1 MSTPASPPL
10 TSPPLASSAPKP
22 TSEVGLQK
30 AAILMVML
38 GEEAASHIYR
48 NLSEADVQR
57 LTQRIAELER
67 VKPETAVSVL
77 EEYRQLTLTQAYLAD
92 GGPEY
97 AKKLLVRAFGENGA
111 QHLLDQVSK
120 AMEQSA
126 FQLESLQKADPQ
138 QLAKFLE
145 VEHPQTIAL
154 ILAHMH
160 ARQASAL
167 LLRLPEAIRAETI
180 KRLAQLRQFSPE
192 VAEKVSIALNK
203 HLESLGEQSRRAY
216 AGFKGAADLLNQLE
230 PISSKAILET
240 IEKEDAKMALAIRNL
255 MFTFEDLLGVPE
267 AGIRELLG
275 QLDKKTLAVALRGAT
290 AELKNLVF
298 KSMSSR
304 AVDMLKEDM
313 EVLGAV
319 RSKDVHQAQHDIV
332 EAARKLESEGKLVL
346 SAESQ
351 EEYVV

>member
-1 MSTPASPPL
+1 MAPPISTL
-10 TSPPLASSAPKP
+10 
-22 TSEVGLQK
+22 GLQK
-30 AAILMVML
+30 AAILMVLL
-38 GEEAASHIYR
+38 GEESASHIYR
-48 NLSEADVQR
+48 NLPEGDVER
-57 LTQRIAELER
+57 LTRRIAELEHF
-67 VKPETAVSVL
+67 KPETAMSVL
-77 EEYRQLTLTQAYLAD
+77 EEYYQLTLTQGYLAE
-92 GGPEY
+92 GGPDY
-97 AKKLLVRAFGENGA
+97 AQKLLVKAFGEAGA
-111 QHLLDQVSK
+111 QRLLDQASRT
-120 AMEQSA
+120 MEQSA
-126 FQLESLQKADPQ
+126 VQLESLQEADPQ

-154 ILAHMH
+154 ILAHLN

-167 LLRLPEAIRAETI
+167 LLRLPDEVRAETV

-192 VAEKVSIALNK
+192 VAQKVALSLNK

-230 PISSKAILET
+230 PVSSKGILET
-240 IEKEDAKMALAIRNL
+240 IEKDDPTMALAIRNL

-275 QLDKKTLAVALRGAT
+275 QLDKKALALSLRGAT
-290 AELKNLVF
+290 EELKNLIF

-313 EVLGAV
+313 EVLGPV
-319 RSKDVHQAQHDIV
+319 RSKDVNQAQREIV
-332 EAARKLESEGKLVL
+332 EVARRLEVEGKLVL

>member
-1 MSTPASPPL
+1 MAPPISTL
-10 TSPPLASSAPKP
+10 
-22 TSEVGLQK
+22 GLQK
-30 AAILMVML
+30 AAILMVLL
-38 GEEAASHIYR
+38 GEESASHIYR
-48 NLSEADVQR
+48 NLPEGDVER
-57 LTQRIAELER
+57 LTRRIAELEHF
-67 VKPETAVSVL
+67 KPETAMSVL
-77 EEYRQLTLTQAYLAD
+77 EEYYQLTLTQGYLAE
-92 GGPEY
+92 GGPDY
-97 AKKLLVRAFGENGA
+97 AQKLLVKAFGEAGA
-111 QHLLDQVSK
+111 QRLLDQASRT
-120 AMEQSA
+120 MEQSA
-126 FQLESLQKADPQ
+126 VQLESLQEADPQ

-154 ILAHMH
+154 ILAHLN

-167 LLRLPEAIRAETI
+167 LLRLPEEVRAETV

-192 VAEKVSIALNK
+192 VAQKVALSLNK

-230 PISSKAILET
+230 PVSSKGILET
-240 IEKEDAKMALAIRNL
+240 IEKDDPKMALAIRNL

-275 QLDKKTLAVALRGAT
+275 QLDKKALALSLRGAT
-290 AELKNLVF
+290 EELKNLIF

-313 EVLGAV
+313 EVLGPV
-319 RSKDVHQAQHDIV
+319 RSKDVNQAQREIV
-332 EAARKLESEGKLVL
+332 EVARRLEAEGKLVL

>member
-1 MSTPASPPL
+1 MTASVANP
-10 TSPPLASSAPKP
+10 
-22 TSEVGLQK
+22 GLQK
-30 AAILMVML
+30 AAILMVLL
-38 GEEAASHIYR
+38 GEEAATQIYR
-48 NLSEADVQR
+48 NLPELDVQR
-57 LTQRIAELER
+57 LTRRIAELEHF
-67 VKPETAVSVL
+67 KPESAIAVL
-77 EEYRQLTLTQAYLAD
+77 EEYYQLTLTQGYLAE

-97 AKKLLVRAFGENGA
+97 AQKLLVKAFGEAGA
-111 QHLLDQVSK
+111 TRLLDQVRSS
-120 AMEQSA
+120 MEQNA
-126 FQLESLQKADPQ
+126 VHLESLQEADPQ

-154 ILAHMH
+154 ILAHLH

-167 LLRLPEAIRAETI
+167 LLRLPEEVRAETV
-180 KRLAQLRQFSPE
+180 KRLAQLRQFSPD
-192 VAEKVSIALNK
+192 VAQKVALALNK
-203 HLESLGEQSRRAY
+203 HLESVGEQSRRAY

-230 PISSKAILET
+230 PIKSKSILEI
-240 IEKEDAKMALAIRNL
+240 IEKDDPKMALGIRNL

-275 QLDKKTLAVALRGAT
+275 QLDKKTLALALRGAT
-290 AELKNLVF
+290 EELKNLIF
-298 KSMSSR
+298 KCMSSR

-319 RSKDVHQAQHDIV
+319 RAKDVNQGQREIV
-332 EAARKLESEGKLVL
+332 ETARRLEAEGKLVL

>member
-1 MSTPASPPL
+1 MAVLFSNP
-10 TSPPLASSAPKP
+10 
-22 TSEVGLQK
+22 GLQK
-30 AAILMVML
+30 AAILMVLL

-48 NLSEADVQR
+48 NLPEGDVER
-57 LTQRIAELER
+57 LTRRIAELEHF
-67 VKPETAVSVL
+67 KPETAIAVL
-77 EEYRQLTLTQAYLAD
+77 EEYYQLTLTQGYLAE

-97 AKKLLVRAFGENGA
+97 AQKLLIKAFGESGA
-111 QHLLDQVSK
+111 KRLLEQVSN
-120 AMEQSA
+120 AVEQNA
-126 FQLESLQKADPQ
+126 VHLESLQEADPQ

-154 ILAHMH
+154 ILAHLH
-160 ARQASAL
+160 ARQACAL
-167 LLRLPEAIRAETI
+167 LLRLPEEVRAETV
-180 KRLAQLRQFSPE
+180 KRLAQLRQFSPD
-192 VAEKVSIALNK
+192 VAQKVALCLNK
-203 HLESLGEQSRRAY
+203 HLESLGEQGRRVY

-230 PISSKAILET
+230 PIKSKGILEI
-240 IEKEDAKMALAIRNL
+240 IEKDDPKMALAIRNL

-275 QLDKKTLAVALRGAT
+275 QLDKKTLAMALRGANE
-290 AELKNLVF
+290 ELKNLIF
-298 KSMSSR
+298 KTMSSR

-319 RSKDVHQAQHDIV
+319 RTKDVHQAQREIV
-332 EAARKLESEGKLVL
+332 EMARKLEAEGKIML

>member
-1 MSTPASPPL
+1 MAPPISTL
-10 TSPPLASSAPKP
+10 
-22 TSEVGLQK
+22 GLQK
-30 AAILMVML
+30 AAILMVLL
-38 GEEAASHIYR
+38 GEESASHIYR
-48 NLSEADVQR
+48 NLPEGDVER
-57 LTQRIAELER
+57 LTRRIAELEHF
-67 VKPETAVSVL
+67 KPETAMSVL
-77 EEYRQLTLTQAYLAD
+77 EEYYQLTLTQGYLAE
-92 GGPEY
+92 GGPDY
-97 AKKLLVRAFGENGA
+97 AQKLLVKAFGEAGA
-111 QHLLDQVSK
+111 QRLLDQASRT
-120 AMEQSA
+120 MEQSA
-126 FQLESLQKADPQ
+126 VQLESLQEADPQ

-154 ILAHMH
+154 ILAHLN

-167 LLRLPEAIRAETI
+167 LLRLPEEVRAETV

-192 VAEKVSIALNK
+192 VAQKVALSLNK

-230 PISSKAILET
+230 PVSSKGILET
-240 IEKEDAKMALAIRNL
+240 IEKDDPKMALSIRIL

-275 QLDKKTLAVALRGAT
+275 QLDKKALALSLRGAT
-290 AELKNLVF
+290 EELKNLIF

-313 EVLGAV
+313 EVLGPV
-319 RSKDVHQAQHDIV
+319 RSKDVNQAQREIV
-332 EAARKLESEGKLVL
+332 EVARRLEAEGKLVL

>member
-1 MSTPASPPL
+1 MAPPISTL
-10 TSPPLASSAPKP
+10 
-22 TSEVGLQK
+22 GLQK
-30 AAILMVML
+30 AAILMVLL
-38 GEEAASHIYR
+38 GEESASHIYR
-48 NLSEADVQR
+48 NLPEGDVER
-57 LTQRIAELER
+57 LTRRIAELEHF
-67 VKPETAVSVL
+67 KPETAMSVL
-77 EEYRQLTLTQAYLAD
+77 EEYYQLTLTQGYLAE
-92 GGPEY
+92 GGPDY
-97 AKKLLVRAFGENGA
+97 AQKLLVKAFGEAGA
-111 QHLLDQVSK
+111 QRLLDQASRT
-120 AMEQSA
+120 MEQNA
-126 FQLESLQKADPQ
+126 VQLESLQEADPQ

-154 ILAHMH
+154 ILAHLN

-167 LLRLPEAIRAETI
+167 LLRLPEEVRAETV

-192 VAEKVSIALNK
+192 VAQKVALSLNK

-230 PISSKAILET
+230 PVSSKGILET
-240 IEKEDAKMALAIRNL
+240 IEKDDPKMALAIRNL

-275 QLDKKTLAVALRGAT
+275 QLDKKALALSLRGASE
-290 AELKNLVF
+290 ELKNLIF

-313 EVLGAV
+313 EVLGPV
-319 RSKDVHQAQHDIV
+319 RSKDVNQAQREVV
-332 EAARKLESEGKLVL
+332 EVARRLEAEGKLVL

>member
-1 MSTPASPPL
+1 MAPPISTL
-10 TSPPLASSAPKP
+10 
-22 TSEVGLQK
+22 GLQK
-30 AAILMVML
+30 AAILMVLL
-38 GEEAASHIYR
+38 GEESASHIYR
-48 NLSEADVQR
+48 NLPEGDVER
-57 LTQRIAELER
+57 LTRRIAELEHF
-67 VKPETAVSVL
+67 KPETAMSVL
-77 EEYRQLTLTQAYLAD
+77 EEYYQLTLTQGYLAE
-92 GGPEY
+92 GGPDY
-97 AKKLLVRAFGENGA
+97 AQKLLVKAFGEAGA
-111 QHLLDQVSK
+111 QRLLDQASRT
-120 AMEQSA
+120 MEQNA
-126 FQLESLQKADPQ
+126 VQLESLQEADPQ

-154 ILAHMH
+154 ILAHLN

-167 LLRLPEAIRAETI
+167 LLRLPEEVRAETV

-192 VAEKVSIALNK
+192 VAQKVALSLNK

-230 PISSKAILET
+230 PVSSKGILET
-240 IEKEDAKMALAIRNL
+240 IEKDDPKMALSIRNL

-275 QLDKKTLAVALRGAT
+275 QLDKKALALSLRGAT
-290 AELKNLVF
+290 EELKNLIF

-313 EVLGAV
+313 EVLGPV
-319 RSKDVHQAQHDIV
+319 RSKDVNQAQREIV
-332 EAARKLESEGKLVL
+332 EVARRLEAEGKLVL